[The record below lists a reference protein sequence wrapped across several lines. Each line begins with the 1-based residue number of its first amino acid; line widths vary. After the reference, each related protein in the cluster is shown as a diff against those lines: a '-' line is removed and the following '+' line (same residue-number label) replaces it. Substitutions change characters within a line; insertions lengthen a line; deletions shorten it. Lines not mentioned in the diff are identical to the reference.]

1 MGLLTQI
8 PKLRKALPPSSG
20 GLLSPEISAFHGSP
34 HRFDRFDIGR
44 MGSGEG
50 AQMHGKGLYFAEK
63 EDTAKAYRDS
73 LTKRDLDY
81 EEWLY
86 GKYKTAE
93 RAEDYDR
100 MQVYEDAMRGETPYE
115 ILQRYG
121 SDEPAMRK
129 IAKQVVGE
137 IDEYGPDLGHMYEVR
152 IKADRNKFLKLDLP
166 LEDQPDVVRDAYS
179 QFQRSFPA
187 TDAELPEDHFYRFVT
202 SAEGADV
209 MRQAGVPGVEYADAY
224 TRHKPAEKQSKN
236 FVVFDDQIIDIARRY
251 GLTIPVATAMMMQSE
266 ESQAG
271 FLTSTPNLVR
281 MGFLTAESAKNPKA
295 VKGALTKYDKAM
307 RGNRAFRAR
316 EKLRSDIENQTQTLD
331 IGERN
336 LLTVDDLVGKVGVPV
351 TGDTSTTGKVINT
364 VGGVDLESPVQV
376 EGGANFPLRYGD
388 QGYGWA
394 SMRGAAEKKQGN
406 FSLAADE
413 TAGMEPVGIF
423 SAMGTDAVNFSTP
436 VAEALMQQAQVL
448 PIAKRDIKTFDSE
461 LRKLSKDWVGL
472 NHPDALDQLMGRGNY
487 SREGAGALRSN
498 FVAEMSKARNRDAG
512 FPIVG
517 DVHAEVAQQELV
529 GAPIGSS
536 GFSMFSTDPAGSV
549 MPNAPHQSYDTIIP
563 GTYLGGFDQSVPA
576 RVMFPKTFAELDQT
590 VASQKSGG
598 TRPLLEQE
606 KLGSLM
612 MNPKLYEPFD
622 EEWAE
627 GVSSYLDKNK
637 GRAAAGAAAGLLST
651 AAQADSE
658 NPSPSAV
665 DYGLGIL
672 DAGANLG
679 SALISP
685 IAGAPHSVIQALTS
699 DRPTA
704 RLEADS
710 QRMQQRMDYQPRT
723 EIGQQISDEAKRRL
737 GSLLQPVAQAVGDE
751 ADKSLIMRGAKS
763 FWDQLHPRTRLV
775 SKSLLDMSP
784 L

>member
-1 MGLLTQI
+1 MGILKNLGAAGWKASKPAQATRPVMPAPQRFFDPADKAFKPSFSEFEYVPGGRYLQMGPDGPQDVTGQYPQSANISVGPDGKPKFTVSEGLLGGPPDKPGVTVKTNLFKKKAGWKWTKT
-8 PKLRKALPPSSG
+8 PPGYDKNPPGSFPLVSVEARGKHYYALETDFPEGVDLARYPDSKSEPRLRPTRK
-20 GLLSPEISAFHGSP
+20 
-34 HRFDRFDIGR
+34 
-44 MGSGEG
+44 GEVELG
-50 AQMHGKGLYFAEK
+50 NK
-63 EDTAKAYRDS
+63 
-73 LTKRDLDY
+73 
-81 EEWLY
+81 
-86 GKYKTAE
+86 
-93 RAEDYDR
+93 
-100 MQVYEDAMRGETPYE
+100 
-115 ILQRYG
+115 
-121 SDEPAMRK
+121 
-129 IAKQVVGE
+129 VGE
-137 IDEYGPDLGHMYEVR
+137 ISVRGKRHPVYDRAIVKTGAAGLLG
-152 IKADRNKFLKLDLP
+152 A
-166 LEDQPDVVRDAYS
+166 AA
-179 QFQRSFPA
+179 A
-187 TDAELPEDHFYRFVT
+187 TQSEDAE
-202 SAEGADV
+202 
-209 MRQAGVPGVEYADAY
+209 
-224 TRHKPAEKQSKN
+224 
-236 FVVFDDQIIDIARRY
+236 
-251 GLTIPVATAMMMQSE
+251 
-266 ESQAG
+266 AG
-271 FLTSTPNLVR
+271 FLTSTSNLVR

-763 FWDQLHPRTRLV
+763 FWDQLHPRTRFV
-775 SKSLLDMSP
+775 TKNLLDMVP
-784 L
+784 